1 MCEYRILIGASNTN
15 LVTLTYVSV
24 EESFETLLSKRLLGF
39 QTSNIRRSL
48 SAFTLN
54 CYDRWD
60 I

>member
-1 MCEYRILIGASNTN
+1 MIGASNTN

-24 EESFETLLSKRLLGF
+24 EDSFYTLLSKRLLGF
-39 QTSNIRRSL
+39 QTSNILPFL